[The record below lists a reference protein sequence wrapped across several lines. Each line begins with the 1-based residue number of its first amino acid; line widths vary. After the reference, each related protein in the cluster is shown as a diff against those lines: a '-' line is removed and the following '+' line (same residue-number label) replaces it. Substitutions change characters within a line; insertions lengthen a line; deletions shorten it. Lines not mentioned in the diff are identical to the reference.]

1 MKLTKHYSLKHSDKV
16 LKLVKQNLPKDG
28 QSEIVVQA
36 WSNGREQGYHLSHR
50 IIGNRSYNVFGINFA
65 QQRNSD
71 SILVIYGSIKD
82 FDIQTNHPYE
92 TIWKDRKEF
101 SNDADAANFIIETLL
116 AQTVDIQKVSV

>member
-1 MKLTKHYSLKHSDKV
+1 MKLTKHYSLIHADKV
-16 LKLVKQNLPKDG
+16 LKLVKQDLPKDV

-71 SILVIYGSIKD
+71 NIVVVHGSIKD
-82 FDIQTNHPYE
+82 FDIQTNHPSE
-92 TIWKDRKEF
+92 TIWENNRKEF
-101 SNDADAANFIIETLL
+101 SNYSDAAEFIIETLL
-116 AQTVDIQKVSV
+116 SQTVDIQKV